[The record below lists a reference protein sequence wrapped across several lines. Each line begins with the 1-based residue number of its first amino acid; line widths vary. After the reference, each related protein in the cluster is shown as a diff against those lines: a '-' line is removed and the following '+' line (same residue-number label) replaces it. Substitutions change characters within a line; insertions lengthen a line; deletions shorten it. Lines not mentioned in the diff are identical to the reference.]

1 MSPEL
6 VGILTVG
13 VALAALNLTTLRT
26 LRTELR
32 TDLRGLR
39 GELRGVRDELRGE
52 LHGVRDEL
60 RGDIRA
66 LDDRMRGQERSTAR
80 LEGLLEGLREA
91 VVVRAGPW
99 SSAGGPARADSD
111 EQAHG

>member
-39 GELRGVRDELRGE
+39 GELR
-52 LHGVRDEL
+52 GVRDEL